1 MAAADRATGVAAA
14 GTPWLGRLPQPPSAS
29 SALLGWRHL
38 EAYRYDGLRCWELAL
53 PPLERHFIAV
63 HLLRSCDVDSRWGG
77 RTHRGRSRPGNAML
91 MTAGQDSLWHCASP
105 VDELHVYLDPAV
117 VREVAAEIG
126 CERFDLIDGVALV
139 DPAFADLARQLLAE
153 IDGPGLGTQLFA
165 DTTARALALHLLR
178 HHSTVRGA
186 GEAAPRLEITA
197 RQLRLAT
204 DFIEAH
210 LGEEL
215 TLEHLA
221 AAPAMSPFRFARAFR
236 KATGASPR
244 QYVIARRIERAKEL
258 LRGADHELAE
268 IANLVGFATQSHFTT
283 VFRQRCGTT
292 PKRYR
297 DRCRA

>member
-1 MAAADRATGVAAA
+1 MAAAERAIGDAASAAA
-14 GTPWLGRLPQPPSAS
+14 WLGRLPQRPSAS
-29 SALLGWRHL
+29 SAELGWRHL
-38 EAYRYDGLRCWELAL
+38 DAYRYAGLRCWDLAL

-63 HLLRSCDVDSRWGG
+63 HLLRPCDVDGRLGG

-91 MTAGQDSLWHCASP
+91 MSAGQDSVWHCSSAI
-105 VDELHVYLDPAV
+105 DELHVFLDPAI
-117 VREVAAEIG
+117 VREVAEEIG
-126 CERFDLIDGVALV
+126 GGRFDLIDGVALA

-153 IDGPGLGTQLFA
+153 IEGPGLGTQLYA

-178 HHSTVRGA
+178 RHSTVGGGR
-186 GEAAPRLEITA
+186 EAAPRPAMTA

-204 DFIEAH
+204 DYIEAH

-215 TLEHLA
+215 TLGNLA
-221 AAPAMSPFRFARAFR
+221 AAPAMSPFRFARAFK
-236 KATGASPR
+236 KATGESPR
-244 QYVIARRIERAKEL
+244 QYVIARRIARAQEL
-258 LRGADHELAE
+258 LAGSDRELAE

-283 VFRQRCGTT
+283 VFRQRLGTT